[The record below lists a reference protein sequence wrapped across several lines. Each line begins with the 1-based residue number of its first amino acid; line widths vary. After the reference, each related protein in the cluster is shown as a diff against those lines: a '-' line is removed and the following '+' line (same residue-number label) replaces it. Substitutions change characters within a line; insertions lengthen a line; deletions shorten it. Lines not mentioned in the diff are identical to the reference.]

1 MASKQEMLDMA
12 ARLRAT
18 VSESKRR
25 MLDEAAMM
33 LEEAA
38 WLTHERGYWLCEI
51 NPNFSPFDGSPS
63 HIYMDSQAEDGRA
76 GAVRARH
83 PVSRCPGAGYS
94 GAGDEAISTYAY
106 CPAGRMPR
114 TRRSVPRLHKAGK

>member
-12 ARLRAT
+12 ASLRAT

-38 WLTHERGYWLCEI
+38 WMTHERGYWLCEI
-51 NPNFSPFDGSPS
+51 NPNFFPFDGSPS
-63 HIYMDSQAEDGRA
+63 RIYICSACGSRE
-76 GAVRARH
+76 RH
-83 PVSRCPGAGYS
+83 PYP
-94 GAGDEAISTYAY
+94 Y
-106 CPAGRMPR
+106 CHCGTKMIGCKE
-114 TRRSVPRLHKAGK
+114 VDVLC